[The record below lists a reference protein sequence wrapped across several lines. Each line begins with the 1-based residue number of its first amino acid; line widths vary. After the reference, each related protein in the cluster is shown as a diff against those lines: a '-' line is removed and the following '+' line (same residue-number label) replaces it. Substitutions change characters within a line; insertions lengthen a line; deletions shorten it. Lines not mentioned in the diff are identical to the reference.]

1 VFYDINTIN
10 SLCLTIIK
18 IIKLFM
24 EIRKAVK
31 EDCAAIMQLVRELA
45 IYEKEPHA
53 VTVSMEHFIESGF
66 GEKPVWEA
74 YVIASPNPSEGGG
87 QAKIDSKIE
96 AKEEVKT
103 NLANLSPLES
113 SEFPSPSGRIG
124 GADSSGAIVFGFALY
139 YIRYSTWKGQRMYLE
154 DFYVTESRRGS
165 GAGKLLFDKLIE
177 VCKEKK
183 YSGLVW
189 QVLDWNEP
197 AINFYKKY
205 DGVKF
210 DAEWVNCSMEF

>member
-1 VFYDINTIN
+1 MI
-10 SLCLTIIK
+10 
-18 IIKLFM
+18 
-24 EIRKAVK
+24 IRKAVK
-31 EDCAAIMQLVRELA
+31 TDCAAILDLVKELA
-45 IYEKEPHA
+45 IYEKEPDA
-53 VTVSMEHFIESGF
+53 VTVTMEHFIESGF

-74 YVIASPNPSEGGG
+74 YVVASASPNPSEGGG
-87 QAKIDSKIE
+87 QAKIDSKINSKIEAKIE

-113 SEFPSPSGRIG
+113 SEFPSPSARIG
-124 GADSSGAIVFGFALY
+124 GADSSGAVIFGFALY

-154 DFYVTESRRGS
+154 DFYVTENRRGS
-165 GAGKLLFDKLIE
+165 GAGKLLFDKLIK